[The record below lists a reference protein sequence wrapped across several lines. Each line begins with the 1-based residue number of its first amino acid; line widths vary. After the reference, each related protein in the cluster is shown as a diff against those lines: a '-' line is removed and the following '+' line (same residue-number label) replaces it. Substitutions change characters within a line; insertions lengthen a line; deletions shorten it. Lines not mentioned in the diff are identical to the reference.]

1 MAETFTIS
9 MRADIEGAE
18 SLAKLIGGD
27 PQVAAEMDAV
37 MRQWGARYLG
47 FVRRRFV
54 GASRGDGTW
63 PGLAP
68 STIKSR
74 RSGRVAGLGKLKGVK
89 RKAGAL
95 REVRKRVKGGSLDA
109 FAGAAIETSIM
120 GGAAI
125 LRDTGVLLNA
135 LTPGTVGSLLQP
147 SYGELRVRCGFAP
160 VPHGDGVTTIQEIA
174 AHHQTGGGKL
184 PQRTILVEPDDA
196 TVRGMLNDLS
206 AAITKIAVD
215 VATEDRGGDQ

>member
-1 MAETFTIS
+1 MAATFTIS
-9 MRADIEGAE
+9 MRSDTKGADA
-18 SLAKLIGGD
+18 LAKLLTGD
-27 PQVAAEMDAV
+27 PGAAAEMEVV
-37 MRQWGARYLG
+37 MRQWGTRYLG

-63 PGLAP
+63 RPLAE
-68 STIKSR
+68 STIKAR

-95 REVRKRVKGGSLDA
+95 REIRKRVKGGALDA
-109 FAGAAIETSIM
+109 FVGTAIETSIM
-120 GGAAI
+120 GSAAI

-160 VPHGDGVTTIQEIA
+160 VPHGDGSTTIQDIA
-174 AHHQTGGGKL
+174 AYHQTGGGKL

-206 AAITKIAVD
+206 VAFTKITVD
-215 VATEDRGGDQ
+215 VATEARGGGR